1 MKQATLLALALCL
14 AACASSKSSSGP
26 NVSVE
31 LAQLT
36 DASDVFYMR
45 GPVSIQYQLA
55 ISNPTSQPLT
65 LTRLDL
71 QTLGPGAYS
80 LRANGTPMNLTV
92 APNATSNYT
101 ISVWGYSNG
110 GYLRSSEPVTLRGT
124 AYFKGTS
131 GSFMRIFNE
140 NIPQQTGG

>member
-1 MKQATLLALALCL
+1 MKQATLLLLAVCL

-36 DASDVFYMR
+36 AANDVFYMR

-55 ISNPTSQPLT
+55 ISNPTTQPLT

-80 LRANGTPMNLTV
+80 LRANGTTMNLSV
-92 APNATSNYT
+92 APNSTSNYT

-110 GYLRSSEPVTLRGT
+110 GYMRSSEPVTLHGT
-124 AYFKGTS
+124 AYFKGPS
-131 GSFMRIFNE
+131 GSFLRIFNE